1 VVGHLVLNGRTVNT
15 KNNDN
20 STYSAIVF
28 PLHGP
33 GNPPRVPTQM
43 DSTPFDVH
51 RSNRQSTTRSP
62 RVFTKAVI
70 LQITSYGILA
80 L

>member
-1 VVGHLVLNGRTVNT
+1 
-15 KNNDN
+15 
-20 STYSAIVF
+20 
-28 PLHGP
+28 
-33 GNPPRVPTQM
+33 M
-43 DSTPFDVH
+43 DSTPFNVH
-51 RSNRQSTTRSP
+51 QSNRQSTTRSP